1 MKTIIDLFE
10 ESVIKFG
17 TNPFLWEKK
26 ESEFKPTTYSETKVE
41 VDRLTAGLIAIG
53 IVYGDRVAL
62 LSEGRNLWIISELA
76 LLQAGA
82 INVPLS
88 VKLEESNELQFRIEH
103 SEASVIICSAN
114 QLPKIRAT
122 INKLPLVKTV
132 VILDQAS
139 DLQPGEMTI
148 GDVLKKGDELL
159 LSKPNAVAE
168 AKAMVKPNDY
178 ANISYTSGTTAD
190 PKGIILSHRNYT
202 ANVEQALTLME
213 IPTSFKTLIILP
225 LDHCFAHVG
234 GFYSF
239 MAKGASVA
247 TVQVGRTP
255 LETLKNIPINIKE
268 IKPDLLLSV
277 PALAKNF
284 RKNIEGGIRAKGP
297 MIEKLFNHAMK
308 ISYSYNKEGYNKGRG
323 LVIAYK
329 PLMWLYD
336 KILFTKIRENFGGEL
351 KFFIGGGALLD
362 IDLQRFFYAIGVP
375 MFQGYGLSEATP
387 IISSNSLKRHK
398 LGSSGYL
405 VDYLDLK
412 IVDANGNSLPIG
424 EKGEIVIKGEN
435 VMIGYWK
442 NEKATA
448 ESIKDGWLYTGDLGF
463 MDVQGFLHVLG
474 RFKSLLI
481 GSDGEKYSPEGIEE
495 TMVEHSKLIDQ
506 AMLHNNQNAYTV
518 ALLVPNKEALKRHI
532 TKAGLTWGTT
542 EAAEEAIKAVQSE
555 INRFKKGGD
564 IQEMFP
570 DRWLPATFA
579 LLPEPFT
586 EHNHMLNSTMKMVR
600 GKIEKHYA
608 ESISFLFT
616 AEGKTPINSKNIK
629 TLM

>member
-10 ESVIKFG
+10 ESVNKFN

-132 VILDQAS
+132 VILDQTS

-308 ISYSYNKEGYNKGRG
+308 ISYAYNKEGYNKGRG

-463 MDVQGFLHVLG
+463 MDVHGFLHVLG

-542 EAAEEAIKAVQSE
+542 EAAEEAIKAVQAE

-570 DRWLPATFA
+570 DRWLPTTFA